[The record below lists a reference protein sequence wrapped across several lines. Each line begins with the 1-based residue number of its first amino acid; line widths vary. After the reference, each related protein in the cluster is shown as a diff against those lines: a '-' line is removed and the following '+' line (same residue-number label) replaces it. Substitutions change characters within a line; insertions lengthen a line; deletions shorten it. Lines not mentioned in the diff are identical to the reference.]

1 MLKWI
6 LILAVVAIVAGAL
19 GYRGVASGAS
29 RLALILA
36 AALVLFVAVVLL
48 LFAWAGGGLI

>member
-1 MLKWI
+1 VDPD
-6 LILAVVAIVAGAL
+6 VVAIVAGAL

-36 AALVLFVAVVLL
+36 AALVLFVAVMLL

>member
-6 LILAVVAIVAGAL
+6 IILVIIALVAGAL
-19 GYRGVASGAS
+19 GYRGVASGAG
-29 RLALILA
+29 RLASILTVILIA
-36 AALVLFVAVVLL
+36 GVVIVLL

>member
-1 MLKWI
+1 MVKWI
-6 LILAVVAIVAGAL
+6 LILVVVAIVAGAL

-36 AALVLFVAVVLL
+36 ELLVVVVVVVLL
-48 LFAWAGGGLI
+48 RFAWAGGGVI

>member
-6 LILAVVAIVAGAL
+6 LILVVVAIVAGAL

-29 RLALILA
+29 RLALVLA
-36 AALVLFVAVVLL
+36 AAFIVFVVVVLL

>member
-1 MLKWI
+1 MVKWI
-6 LILAVVAIVAGAL
+6 LILVVVAIVAGAL

-36 AALVLFVAVVLL
+36 ALLVVVVVLVLM
-48 LFAWAGGGLI
+48 LFAWAGGGVI

>member
-1 MLKWI
+1 MVKWI
-6 LILAVVAIVAGAL
+6 LILVVVAIVAGAL

-36 AALVLFVAVVLL
+36 ELLVVVVVVVLL
-48 LFAWAGGGLI
+48 LFAWAGGGVI

>member
-6 LILAVVAIVAGAL
+6 LILVVVAIVAGAL

-36 AALVLFVAVVLL
+36 TLLIILVVVVLL
-48 LFAWAGGGLI
+48 LFAWAGGGVI

>member
-6 LILAVVAIVAGAL
+6 LILVVIAIVAGAL

-36 AALVLFVAVVLL
+36 ALLVVVVVVVLL
-48 LFAWAGGGLI
+48 LFAWAGGGVI